1 MPDSAFNTIVS
12 GSTAGLITF
21 LLCALLGVLKG
32 WWVPGYIFRSLEAKL
47 ARYEDFAFK
56 AVGLLE
62 RNTAKDGTP

>member
-1 MPDSAFNTIVS
+1 MGQDVFATIV
-12 GSTAGLITF
+12 GGGTAGLITF
-21 LLCALLGVLKG
+21 LLAALMGVLKG
-32 WWVPGYIFRSLEAKL
+32 WWVPGYIFRALEAKL